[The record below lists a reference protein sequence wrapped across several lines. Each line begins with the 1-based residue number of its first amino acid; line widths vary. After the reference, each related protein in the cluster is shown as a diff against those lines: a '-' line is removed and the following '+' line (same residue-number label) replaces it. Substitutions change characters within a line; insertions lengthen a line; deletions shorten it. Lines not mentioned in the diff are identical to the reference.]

1 MRKSKYAFPCL
12 LARHL
17 PKRQMTTS
25 VTCSGHYYSQAPQ
38 HHREEGLNSWW
49 LLWNGASSYPA
60 QTTQGWN
67 TLSSGF
73 LPSVTSWGLEIRS
86 LEGSRATV
94 AREVVAPD
102 SSLIGSLR
110 LVSGTLSRELNLTR
124 ELDRE
129 LRSGLVSDKPGMS
142 SIFVG
147 VTMNRT
153 EDILAVASGG
163 CIFPPFRQRKKK
175 KLTKTLP
182 PTLATFDCKNRKLER
197 KKKPQLPWFTS
208 HKGPIKNPS
217 T

>member
-1 MRKSKYAFPCL
+1 MDNPRVETPRS
-12 LARHL
+12 
-17 PKRQMTTS
+17 
-25 VTCSGHYYSQAPQ
+25 
-38 HHREEGLNSWW
+38 
-49 LLWNGASSYPA
+49 
-60 QTTQGWN
+60 
-67 TLSSGF
+67 LSLY
-73 LPSVTSWGLEIRS
+73 LPSVTSWGLEVRS
-86 LEGSRATV
+86 LAGSRATV

-153 EDILAVASGG
+153 EDILVVASGG
-163 CIFPPFRQRKKK
+163 CIFPPFPFRQRKKE

-182 PTLATFDCKNRKLER
+182 PTLATSDCKNRR
-197 KKKPQLPWFTS
+197 KKKKKNPQLP
-208 HKGPIKNPS
+208 
-217 T
+217 

>member
-1 MRKSKYAFPCL
+1 MHGDYYETEQVVILHEQPRGETPC
-12 LARHL
+12 R
-17 PKRQMTTS
+17 P
-25 VTCSGHYYSQAPQ
+25 G
-38 HHREEGLNSWW
+38 
-49 LLWNGASSYPA
+49 SY
-60 QTTQGWN
+60 
-67 TLSSGF
+67 

-163 CIFPPFRQRKKK
+163 CIFPLFDKEKRKSSQ
-175 KLTKTLP
+175 KLFL
-182 PTLATFDCKNRKLER
+182 L
-197 KKKPQLPWFTS
+197 
-208 HKGPIKNPS
+208 H
-217 T
+217 

>member
-1 MRKSKYAFPCL
+1 MDTPGVE
-12 LARHL
+12 
-17 PKRQMTTS
+17 TS
-25 VTCSGHYYSQAPQ
+25 CS
-38 HHREEGLNSWW
+38 
-49 LLWNGASSYPA
+49 
-60 QTTQGWN
+60 
-67 TLSSGF
+67 LSF
-73 LPSVTSWGLEIRS
+73 YLPSVTSWGLEVRS

-153 EDILAVASGG
+153 EDILVVVSGG
-163 CIFPPFRQRKKK
+163 CIFFPF
-175 KLTKTLP
+175 LDLYPTKAQLRILLLRIQVNCFIKC
-182 PTLATFDCKNRKLER
+182 PTSN
-197 KKKPQLPWFTS
+197 
-208 HKGPIKNPS
+208 
-217 T
+217 